1 MKKVLNPARYIP
13 WKIRRK
19 ANCCLLLIEE
29 AFFIGGKEM
38 KFGFWL
44 PIFGGWLRNVED
56 EKMPPTFNYAKEVI
70 QKAEKWG
77 YDTTLIA
84 ELYLND
90 IKGPE
95 SDSLEAW
102 STAAALASVTEKIEI
117 MTAIRPGFHNPA
129 VAAKMAANIDH
140 ISNGRFTLNV
150 VSAWWEE
157 EAKQYGGVF
166 TEHDE
171 RYDRTQEFLDVLKG
185 LWTEDSFSYKGKF
198 YELSN
203 TKLFPKPVQRP
214 NPILYAGGES
224 EKGKQVI
231 SSNCDAYVMHG
242 GTVEEVQVKIE
253 DMKARREE
261 LRKEPL
267 QSFGMAAYVICR
279 DTEEEAQAELNRITN
294 VKESSGYA
302 GYKDFTSKSQLE
314 QQVKLQ
320 DYSVSNR
327 GLRPNLIGTPE
338 QIAEKIKAYEAAGVD
353 LLLLQFS
360 PQLEEMERFAQKVIP
375 LVNKG

>member
-1 MKKVLNPARYIP
+1 
-13 WKIRRK
+13 
-19 ANCCLLLIEE
+19 
-29 AFFIGGKEM
+29 M

-44 PIFGGWLRNVED
+44 PIFGGWLRNVDD
-56 EKMPPTFNYAKEVI
+56 ENMPPTFDYAKKVI
-70 QKAEKWG
+70 QSAEKWG

-95 SDSLEAW
+95 HDSIEAW
-102 STAAALASVTEKIEI
+102 STAAALAAVTEKIEI

-157 EAKQYGGVF
+157 EARQYGGFF

-171 RYDRTQEFLDVLKG
+171 RYERTEEFLAILKG
-185 LWTEDSFSYKGKF
+185 LWTEESFSFKGKF
-198 YELSN
+198 YDIKDA
-203 TKLFPKPVQRP
+203 KLAPKPVQKP

-224 EKGKQVI
+224 PKGKAVI
-231 SSNCDAYVMHG
+231 AENCDAYVMHG
-242 GTVEEVQVKIE
+242 GTVDEISAKIK
-253 DMKARREE
+253 DMQDKRAE
-261 LRKEPL
+261 LGKDPFA
-267 QSFGMAAYVICR
+267 SFGMAAYVICR
-279 DTEEEAQAELNRITN
+279 DTQEEAEQELARITD
-294 VKESSGYA
+294 VKESSAYA
-302 GYKDFTSKSQLE
+302 GFDDFVNKSQLE
-314 QQVKLQ
+314 QQIKLQ

-327 GLRPNLIGTPE
+327 GLRPGLIGTPE
-338 QIAEKIKAYEAAGVD
+338 QIAKKILEYEDAGIN

-360 PQLEEMERFAQKVIP
+360 PQLEEMKKFSEQVMP
-375 LVNKG
+375 LVESLKIEREVSK

>member
-1 MKKVLNPARYIP
+1 MKY
-13 WKIRRK
+13 
-19 ANCCLLLIEE
+19 
-29 AFFIGGKEM
+29 
-38 KFGFWL
+38 GFWL

-56 EKMPPTFNYAKEVI
+56 EKMPPTFSYAKEVI
-70 QKAEKWG
+70 QAAEKLG

-95 SDSLEAW
+95 QDSLEAW
-102 STAAALASVTEKIEI
+102 STAAALAAVTEKIEI
-117 MTAIRPGFHNPA
+117 MTAVRPGFHNPA
-129 VAAKMAANIDH
+129 VTAKMASNIDH

-157 EAKQYGGVF
+157 EARQYAGIF

-171 RYDRTQEFLDVLKG
+171 RYDRTEEFVKVMKG
-185 LWTEDSFSYKGKF
+185 LWEEETFNFDGSYYSIKNAH
-198 YELSN
+198 LS
-203 TKLFPKPVQRP
+203 PKPVQRP

-224 EKGKQVI
+224 PRGKEAIV
-231 SSNCDAYVMHG
+231 NHCDAYVMHG
-242 GTVEEVQVKIE
+242 GTVEEVKTKID
-253 DMKARREE
+253 DMRARRQESGN
-261 LRKEPL
+261 EPFK
-267 QSFGMAAYVICR
+267 SFGMAAYIVCR
-279 DTEEEAQAELNRITN
+279 DTEEEAQEELARITN

-302 GYKDFTSKSQLE
+302 GYKDFVGKSQLE
-314 QQVKLQ
+314 QQVKLY

-338 QIAEKIKAYEAAGVD
+338 QIAEQIIAYEEAGVD

-360 PQLEEMERFAQKVIP
+360 PQLEEMQRFSEKVMP
-375 LVNKG
+375 LVEAKRKILK